1 MGVIQRRDGLR
12 FTSEAFAELRGGDFD
27 RNVAIQSRI
36 SGPIHL
42 THASSTDGRKD
53 FVRAEFVAYRKRH
66 VSESVKFS
74 GSNSN

>member
-53 FVRAEFVAYRKRH
+53 FVRAECIA
-66 VSESVKFS
+66 
-74 GSNSN
+74 G